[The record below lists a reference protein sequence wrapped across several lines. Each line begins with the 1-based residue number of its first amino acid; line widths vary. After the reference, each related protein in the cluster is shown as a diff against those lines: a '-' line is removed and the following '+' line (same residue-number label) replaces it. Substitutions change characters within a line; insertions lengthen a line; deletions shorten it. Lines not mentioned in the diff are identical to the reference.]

1 MSQEINHPEYNR
13 PENNPNPEND
23 SPKSYTWV
31 FAVVILLLI
40 ISNIYFIM
48 QLNKAKEQRD
58 IVQTDLDNSET
69 SRQALETDYNAA
81 LVRLDELVTQNATI
95 DSIVN
100 DRDGEIALLKREIN
114 SIIKKQNATE
124 AELSK
129 ARRLIGILN
138 NKTRTY
144 EERIAMLESD
154 NDRLGQEN
162 VLLTEERDQLSDERE
177 ELYKLGSVLHASN
190 IRMMP
195 IDIRRGGKK
204 IKETERARRVDV
216 MRVVFDIDE
225 NRIAETSVKELFLRI
240 TAPNGTVLSNAAYG
254 SGVTTLENGETL
266 NYTTSKLIELQKNKS
281 VGDVTV
287 DWNQDSEYV
296 EGTYKIEIYQ
306 GGFKIGSG
314 NVTLK

>member
-1 MSQEINHPEYNR
+1 MSQEINHPEYNT
-13 PENNPNPEND
+13 PENNPTPDNN
-23 SPKSYTWV
+23 SQKNYNWI

-40 ISNIYFIM
+40 ISNIYFVV
-48 QLNKAKEQRD
+48 QLNKAKEERD
-58 IVQTDLDNSET
+58 IVQTDLDNSEST
-69 SRQALETDYNAA
+69 REALETDYNAA
-81 LVRLDELVTQNATI
+81 LVRLDELVTKNATM

-100 DRDGEIALLKREIN
+100 DRDSEVALLKREIN
-114 SIIKKQNATE
+114 KIIKDKNATE

-138 NKTRTY
+138 NKARVY

-154 NDRLGQEN
+154 NERLGQEN
-162 VLLTEERDQLSDERE
+162 VLLAEERNKLSEERE

-216 MRVVFDIDE
+216 MRVIFDIDE
-225 NRIAETSVKELFLRI
+225 NRITETSVKEIFLRI

-254 SGVTTLENGETL
+254 SGVTTLDNGETL

-281 VGDVTV
+281 VGNITV

-296 EGTYKIEIYQ
+296 EGTYKIEIFQ
-306 GGFKIGSG
+306 GGFKIGNG